1 MLLLGISQ
9 PVLCESSF
17 LVTQWHSFHYYAAIE
32 SNRNRKRIDRI
43 REHTDTREL
52 VQIKVI
58 ITDLRARTRDAQ
70 RDTGP
75 EATLTP
81 TDPRPRCPV
90 LLKNYYTYLKHMA
103 V

>member
-1 MLLLGISQ
+1 MLLLGTSQ

-17 LVTQWHSFHYYAAIE
+17 HCYAAIKMY
-32 SNRNRKRIDRI
+32 RNRKRIDRI

-58 ITDLRARTRDAQ
+58 VTDLNTRTRDAQ
-70 RDTGP
+70 RDTDS

-81 TDPRPRCPV
+81 TEPRPRCHMW
-90 LLKNYYTYLKHMA
+90 LNNYYT
-103 V
+103 